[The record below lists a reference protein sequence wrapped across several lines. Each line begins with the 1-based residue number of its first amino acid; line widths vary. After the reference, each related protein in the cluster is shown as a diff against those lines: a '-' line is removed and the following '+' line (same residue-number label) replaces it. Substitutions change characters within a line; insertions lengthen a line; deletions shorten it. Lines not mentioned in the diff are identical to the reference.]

1 MAQMYNAAYVLPGP
15 TTQPQ
20 HCSPQLGLIV
30 QCPYCASRFNFSPRF
45 IYPQRWPQNV
55 TYSQGSNFQYIQPF
69 IQYLSPQTG
78 APPTFYPPIPPAFY
92 IFGVNQQHQEIADNT
107 NSRQYASQYALNV
120 NDMIVHRIRDILI
133 DILTSSMCAY
143 GVSVSQLMVLLKQS
157 CENDKIILP
166 SSVMHGFKDFL
177 RNEMTDYVE
186 VKDDL
191 CRYRHPT
198 LPIQEES
205 ISSSVCE
212 RTSGS
217 PKTSPAAL
225 VSWQV
230 GVKETYSAENVKKVV
245 SKEQEMKENIALS
258 LSLTEFHSNKS
269 KEFYG
274 GIEHRG
280 NGDAIA
286 NPIISSEDRKYNV
299 LHEHVEANAI
309 SECSYTRNNL
319 TKIMEEWK
327 KIFVGDLK
335 ELIRYLRMVDDY
347 FQESDSKFTLSGFKE
362 VFGELN
368 KRWEFCDIDL
378 VEMGIINMVH
388 GTGWNEEPV
397 LIVNPIVREM
407 EFPEVAELARE
418 IYNFLSKL
426 LLSVNS
432 VKVEVIVRTVN
443 FGINNKKTI
452 DEKYALLWEVF
463 SDSHFQHVFI
473 VDVLQKQNKER
484 GFDVMIRLNMNLNL
498 LRIFNE

>member
-1 MAQMYNAAYVLPGP
+1 MAQMYSATYVPRGP

-30 QCPYCASRFNFSPRF
+30 QCPYCASHFNFSPRF

-69 IQYLSPQTG
+69 TQYLSPQTG
-78 APPTFYPPIPPAFY
+78 APPTFYPSTPPAFY
-92 IFGVNQQHQEIADNT
+92 IFGVNQVHQEIRDNT
-107 NSRQYASQYALNV
+107 NSTQYAVNI
-120 NDMIVHRIRDILI
+120 NDMIVHQIRDILI
-133 DILTSSMCAY
+133 DILTSSMCTY
-143 GVSVSQLMVLLKQS
+143 GVGVSQLMILLKQS
-157 CENDKIILP
+157 CEKDKIVLP
-166 SSVMHGFKDFL
+166 SSVMHGFMNFL
-177 RNEMTDYVE
+177 RNEMADYVE
-186 VKDDL
+186 IEDDL

-205 ISSSVCE
+205 ISSSSVCE
-212 RTSGS
+212 GTSGNS
-217 PKTSPAAL
+217 ETSPAAL
-225 VSWQV
+225 VPWQV
-230 GVKETYSAENVKKVV
+230 GVKGTYSADNVKKVV
-245 SKEQEMKENIALS
+245 SKEQVMNENIALS
-258 LSLTEFHSNKS
+258 LSLTEFHGNKS

-274 GIEHRG
+274 EIEHRS
-280 NGDAIA
+280 NDDTITDNDTA
-286 NPIISSEDRKYNV
+286 IISDEDRKYNV
-299 LHEHVEANAI
+299 LHGHIEANAI
-309 SECSYTRNNL
+309 SECSYMRNNL

-335 ELIRYLRMVDDY
+335 ELIRYLRMIDDY
-347 FQESDSKFTLSGFKE
+347 FQENDSKFTLSGFKE

-378 VEMGIINMVH
+378 VEMGIINMVQ

-397 LIVNPIVREM
+397 LTVNPIVRKM
-407 EFPEVAELARE
+407 VFPEVAELAKE

-452 DEKYALLWEVF
+452 DEKYTLLWEVF
-463 SDSHFQHVFI
+463 SDSHFQNVFV

-484 GFDVMIRLNMNLNL
+484 GFDVMIRLNTNLNL
-498 LRIFNE
+498 FRIFNE